1 LKMFSFDN
9 VVHYVFS
16 KVLETYGK
24 ERVSVNVPD
33 TYINRAS
40 SHIQRVHNLPM
51 RQPIVCMLGHVDTGK
66 TSLLDK
72 IRGTAVQMRE
82 AGGLTQQIGA
92 SYFPFETLLAITRK
106 LMQNVD
112 LDVKVP
118 GLLIIDTP
126 GHEAF
131 ANLRTRGGSVAD
143 IAILVV
149 DAMHGFENQTYES
162 LQILKSRKVPFI
174 IAANKIDRI
183 NGWKSEEYRPFMKG
197 YKEQNKWVR
206 EDLDNRLYNMM
217 GTLSREGI
225 ASERFD
231 RVRDF
236 TKNVA
241 IVPVSAMT
249 GEGMGELLMVL
260 IGLTQQFLEQK
271 LQVTDGLAKGT
282 VLEVR
287 EEVGLGTTLNAIIYD
302 GTLRAE
308 DTIVIGGRNGPI
320 VTKIRAILVPQPL
333 EEIRDSKKK
342 FNSIPEAHAAAGIKI
357 AAADIDDAIPGGSLI
372 AIGGDMTV
380 EKAMAEIASE
390 MEQLKVKTEQTGIMV
405 KTDTLGSLEALVD
418 SIRAKDI
425 PIRTADIGDVSRRD
439 VMEALSVKHEDPFL
453 GAILAFNVKILPDAA
468 EEARDQKLPIFWN
481 DIIYN
486 LMDEYQRWADDER
499 EAMARKEF
507 DTLVRPGKFQI
518 MDGYVFRRAKPS
530 IFGSIILAGQ
540 ITPRVQ
546 CITQEGEKLGRI
558 SQIQEGGKAVSI
570 AEAGQE
576 VAVAMPQ
583 PIVGRHIKEKDVL
596 FVDIPEKHVKLL
608 RTKYADRLTE
618 SENEVLK
625 ELTLLKRKKDILWA
639 I

>member
-1 LKMFSFDN
+1 
-9 VVHYVFS
+9 
-16 KVLETYGK
+16 
-24 ERVSVNVPD
+24 
-33 TYINRAS
+33 
-40 SHIQRVHNLPM
+40 M

-149 DAMHGFENQTYES
+149 DVMHGFENQTYES